1 MDNPNNFPQFA
12 DAKNEITSDVSN
24 HVSPETNRSNKKRKE
39 RTNDEYDT
47 CFGVSETCL
56 HLFPFNGV
64 RAVIDDTFKT
74 CGIDPRGSVTHTISS
89 LPKDYCE
96 ACRCKKELC
105 HDTRFGLYCG
115 LRVAEQVQK
124 LGAGSLFGDKIDE
137 LLSVAY
143 NEVLRVVTVQEIGI
157 LDTHGTY
164 EIPSCMK
171 RRSWMNIMRHFYYQK
186 FTAGMESR
194 LRDGSQGSE
203 GNGTYI
209 FFNAFRRDNENK

>member
-1 MDNPNNFPQFA
+1 MNCQNNMSQLVPP
-12 DAKNEITSDVSN
+12 KNEYTSDTSN
-24 HVSPETNRSNKKRKE
+24 QVSPESSSNKKRKE

-64 RAVIDDTFKT
+64 KAVIDDTFT
-74 CGIDPRGSVTHTISS
+74 PCGIDPRRSVTHTISS

-115 LRVAEQVQK
+115 LRVAEEVQK
-124 LGAGSLFGDKIDE
+124 IGAGSLFGDKIDE
-137 LLSVAY
+137 MLSKAY

-164 EIPSCMK
+164 EIPRCMK

-186 FTAGMESR
+186 FTVGMESR
-194 LRDGSQGSE
+194 LRDGSQGSK

-209 FFNAFRRDNENK
+209 FFNAFNKDNDKR